1 MNLADIRRVAV
12 LGAGTMGAGIAQ
24 VAAQSGYEVILYD
37 VFEEAVQGATTRLAA
52 LLHRLAEK
60 GKLTPGEADAAIA
73 RITPTTQMEAL
84 DDVQVVIEAAP
95 ERLDIK
101 KNLFEQLD
109 EHVPADAILA
119 SNTSTLSITQIATA
133 VADPSR
139 VAGMHFFNPA
149 PLMPLVEVIAG
160 AATSPTTMDTLV
172 ELATA
177 LGKRPVRAKDVPGFI
192 VNRVARPFHLEAL
205 RLLEQGVAD
214 PSTIDRLVREG
225 GGFRMGPFELQD
237 LIGIDIN
244 FAASQSVY
252 EGYFHA
258 PRFRPSHRQRQQ
270 VESGNL
276 GRKTGRGWYE
286 YGKDEG

>member
-1 MNLADIRRVAV
+1 MNLADIRHVAV

-37 VFEEAVQGATTRLAA
+37 VFEEVTQGATERLSA
-52 LLHRLAEK
+52 LLHRLAER
-60 GKLTPGEADAAIA
+60 GKLTQDEADATIA
-73 RITPTTQMEAL
+73 RITPTTEIETMSA
-84 DDVQVVIEAAP
+84 VQVVIEAAP

-119 SNTSTLSITQIATA
+119 SNTSTLSITQIASA
-133 VADPSR
+133 IADPSR
-139 VAGMHFFNPA
+139 VAGMHFFNPT

-160 AATSPTTMDTLV
+160 AATSPATIDTLV
-172 ELATA
+172 EFALS
-177 LGKRPVRAKDVPGFI
+177 LGKKPVRAKDVPGFI

-214 PSTIDRLVREG
+214 PATLDRLIREG
-225 GGFRMGPFELQD
+225 GFKMGPFELQD
-237 LIGIDIN
+237 LIGIEVN
-244 FAASQSVY
+244 FAASQSIY
-252 EGYFHA
+252 EAYFHA
-258 PRFRPSHRQRQQ
+258 PRFRPSPRQRQQ